1 MNKLAVFFFLWM
13 GLGCANAQITKQVTL
28 FNGRNLNK
36 WEGDKKLWHV
46 DAEGVVTAGELT
58 VRQEQNDFLSTKRNY
73 KNYTLHLDFKLEGGI
88 GFINAGVQI
97 HSQRSTKPPFNE
109 MIGYQVDM
117 GNGYWASIYDESRRD
132 RTIASADQEGVKTIL
147 HENDWN
153 HYEIRC
159 IGRRIVVLLNGVQ
172 TVDYTEPENDFP
184 TEGKIALQ
192 IHGNGNAKVSFKN
205 IFLQKAE
212 KP

>member
-13 GLGCANAQITKQVTL
+13 GWACANAQITKQVTL

-88 GFINAGVQI
+88 GFINAGIQI
-97 HSQRSTKPPFNE
+97 HSQRSIKPPFNE

-172 TVDYTEPENDFP
+172 TVDYTELENEFP
-184 TEGKIALQ
+184 AEGKIALQ